1 MKKKNLAAIL
11 ALILALTLVATG
23 CGNGTSDEEAET
35 GDTEVRTIVCGTT
48 TGYQPY
54 VYTDENDELV
64 GYDIELIKAVFDRLP
79 QYELQFELNDWDS
92 ILTGLDSGKYDI
104 STECIFYSEE
114 RAEKY
119 YFSDPIS
126 YDPVVAVHASND
138 GKKITSFDDLE
149 GETVPGSAGDIWT
162 IALEN
167 YLEANPDKNIDLDYR
182 ETDFFQLFQKAEAG
196 DLILLTDYGMANG
209 IQSSND
215 FDVTV
220 DVLDADAVADY
231 IDASFTYFLLSRYG
245 DNEQFL
251 ADVNEALAEVMED
264 GTALEIS
271 KKYFGDDFTP
281 VGKE

>member
-23 CGNGTSDEEAET
+23 CGSGTSDEEAET

-220 DVLDADAVADY
+220 DVLDADAVAGY

-264 GTALEIS
+264 GTALELS